1 MLNETDVFNILWHMS
16 YHAGQ
21 KLGLNKDKST
31 NRFSASDDIFLLV
44 LMKSIFFRKCIGNKD
59 LDGH

>member
-1 MLNETDVFNILWHMS
+1 MVLNRTMLNEIDVFNIPWHMS

-44 LMKSIFFRKCIGNKD
+44 LMKSIFF
-59 LDGH
+59 

>member
-1 MLNETDVFNILWHMS
+1 MLNETDVFNILWHMA

-31 NRFSASDDIFLLV
+31 NRFSASDDLFLLV
-44 LMKSIFFRKCIGNKD
+44 LISACFNEVYFFLENA
-59 LDGH
+59 

>member
-1 MLNETDVFNILWHMS
+1 MLNETDVFNILWHML

-31 NRFSASDDIFLLV
+31 NRFSASDDIFLLALISACFNEV
-44 LMKSIFFRKCIGNKD
+44 YFFLENA
-59 LDGH
+59 